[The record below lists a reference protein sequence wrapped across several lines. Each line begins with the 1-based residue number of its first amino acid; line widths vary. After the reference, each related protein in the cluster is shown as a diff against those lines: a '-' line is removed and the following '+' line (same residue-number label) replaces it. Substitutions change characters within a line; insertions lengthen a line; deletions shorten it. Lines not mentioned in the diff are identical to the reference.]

1 MAEQVVDGQSMT
13 GLLIK
18 QAPGSKC
25 EWLLSRLLVKILAG
39 VRCLYQPKSLAKIF
53 TGILLPKK

>member
-25 EWLLSRLLVKILAG
+25 EWLLSRCYPLRKS
-39 VRCLYQPKSLAKIF
+39 RQTFCLTTFLRVTQNPRF
-53 TGILLPKK
+53 